1 MSFVNGMDM
10 MASVKSTENGAL
22 AYNSTG
28 GGALLDFFAVVGG
41 MRKRDE
47 ADIVQM
53 YHAARKEDKELAD
66 KIVLYSRD
74 VRGVGL
80 GERRIGK
87 ILLKALA
94 YIDHAKVERNFQT
107 FVENGRFDDLYV
119 LEGTPA
125 ETAMWQFM
133 KDTLLKDA
141 AAMKAGK
148 PITLAAKWMKSI
160 NTSSPE
166 SKRLA
171 RKFCTIAG
179 LSERTYRKT
188 LAALRKYSNVVEV
201 KMSSNQWETINFE
214 AVPSLAM
221 KRYSTAFGKH
231 CPNAFT
237 QYKCD
242 LTTGEAKVNATT
254 LYPYDI
260 THQFMYG
267 ICRDEEIAQAQWDAL
282 PNFFKEGRNVVCCA
296 DVSGS
301 MSWGGGMAMAASVGL
316 AMYCARYNTGAYQ
329 GYYMTFTDIPRFHK
343 LDESKGIKKN
353 IREVMNHV
361 GYSTNLDGCLA
372 EIFRVATMEN
382 DAPEAL
388 LIVSDEE
395 IDLFMNRCPHWEDIV
410 QKWVRK
416 YREVGLKCPKIIFW
430 NVNARQNT
438 YLARHDNP
446 YVRFVSGC
454 SAGTF
459 ANLSELIDN
468 SPYEAMVKILNQYEF
483 V

>member
-1 MSFVNGMDM
+1 MSFVNGFDK
-10 MASVKSTENGAL
+10 MASVKSTENGAFV
-22 AYNSTG
+22 YNSTG

-66 KIVLYSRD
+66 KIVLYARD

-107 FVENGRFDDLYV
+107 FVMNGRFDDLYV

-148 PITLAAKWMKSI
+148 PISLAAKWMKSI
-160 NTSSPE
+160 NTSSTE

-201 KMSSNQWETINFE
+201 KMSSNQWEAINFE
-214 AVPSLAM
+214 AVPSVAM
-221 KRYSTAFGKH
+221 KRYSAAFGKH

-237 QYKCD
+237 QYKHD
-242 LTTGEAKVNATT
+242 LTTGEAKVNAST

-267 ICRDEEIAQAQWDAL
+267 ICRDKEIAQAQWNAL
-282 PNFFKEGRNVVCCA
+282 PNYFKEGRNVVCCA

-301 MSWGGGMAMAASVGL
+301 MSWGDGMAMAASVGL

-329 GYYMTFTDIPRFHK
+329 GYYMTFTDTPRFHK
-343 LDESKGIKKN
+343 LDESKGIEKN
-353 IREVMNHV
+353 IQEVMSHV

-388 LIVSDEE
+388 LIVSDNE
-395 IDLFMNRCPHWEDIV
+395 IDQFMSRCPRWEDIV

-416 YREVGLKCPKIIFW
+416 YREVGLECPKIIFW
-430 NVNARQNT
+430 NVEARQNT
-438 YLARHDNP
+438 YLTRHDNP
-446 YVRFVSGC
+446 YVGFVSGC

-468 SPYEAMVKILNQYEF
+468 TPYEAMVKILNQYEF

>member
-10 MASVKSTENGAL
+10 MASVKSTENGAFS
-22 AYNSTG
+22 YNTSG

-66 KIVLYSRD
+66 KIVLYARD
-74 VRGVGL
+74 VRGAGL

-107 FVENGRFDDLYV
+107 FVMNGRFDDIYA

-148 PITLAAKWMKSI
+148 PISLAAKWMKSI
-160 NTSSPE
+160 NTSSAE

-171 RKFCTIAG
+171 RKFCTVAG
-179 LSERTYRKT
+179 ISERTYRKT

-201 KMSSNQWETINFE
+201 KMSANEWEDINFE
-214 AVPSLAM
+214 AVPSIAM
-221 KRYSTAFGKH
+221 KRYSAAFGKH

-237 QYKCD
+237 QYKRE
-242 LTTGEAKVNATT
+242 LTTGEAKVNAQT

-260 THQFMYG
+260 TYQFMYG
-267 ICRDEEIAQAQWDAL
+267 GNADRDILEAQWKAL
-282 PNFFKEGRNVVCCA
+282 PNYFKEGRNVVCCA

-301 MSWGGGMAMAASVGL
+301 MIGMPMAASIGL
-316 AMYCARYNTGAYQ
+316 AMYCARYNTGAYN
-329 GYYMTFTDIPRFHK
+329 GYYLTFTDVPRFFK
-343 LDESKGIKKN
+343 LDENESLETN
-353 IREVMNHV
+353 IRKVMRNV
-361 GYSTNLDGCLA
+361 GYNTEMDKMFEA
-372 EIFRVATMEN
+372 IYEMAVREN
-382 DAPEAL
+382 DAPDAL
-388 LIVSDEE
+388 VIVSDME
-395 IDLFMNRCPHWEDIV
+395 IDRFMRANACDDIIT
-410 QKWVRK
+410 KWVNKFRNA
-416 YREVGLKCPKIIFW
+416 GLECPKMILW
-430 NVNARQNT
+430 NAESRQNT
-438 YLARHDNP
+438 YLARSNNP
-446 YVRFVSGC
+446 YVAFVSGC
-454 SAGTF
+454 SASTF
-459 ANLSELIDN
+459 GNLTELI
-468 SPYEAMVKILNQYEF
+468 SMSAYEAMVAILNQYEF

>member
-10 MASVKSTENGAL
+10 MTSVKSTENGG
-22 AYNSTG
+22 YSYSNTG
-28 GGALLDFFAVVGG
+28 GGALLDFFSIVGS

-47 ADIVQM
+47 KDILDM
-53 YHAARKEDKELAD
+53 YHAARAEDKELAD
-66 KIVLYSRD
+66 KIILYVSNIRE
-74 VRGVGL
+74 GGL
-80 GERRIGK
+80 GERRIGR
-87 ILLKALA
+87 ILLRALA
-94 YIDHAKVERNFQT
+94 FLDRHKVERNFQT
-107 FVENGRFDDLYV
+107 FVNNSRFDCLYA

-148 PITLAAKWMKSI
+148 PISLAAKWMKSI
-160 NTSSPE
+160 NTSSAE

-171 RKFCTIAG
+171 RKFCTVAG

-201 KMSSNQWETINFE
+201 KMSANEWEAINFE

-221 KRYSTAFGKH
+221 KRYSAAFGKH

-237 QYKCD
+237 QYKHE
-242 LTTGEAKVNATT
+242 LTTGEAKINAQT

-267 ICRDEEIAQAQWDAL
+267 NCRDEEIAQAQWDAL

-353 IREVMNHV
+353 IQEVMSHV
-361 GYSTNLDGCLA
+361 GFSTNLDGCLA
-372 EIFRVATMEN
+372 EIFRVATIEN

-388 LIVSDEE
+388 LIVSDNE
-395 IDLFMNRCPHWEDIV
+395 IDRFISENPYEDIV

-416 YREVGLKCPKIIFW
+416 YREVGLECPKIIFW
-430 NVNARQNT
+430 NCESRQNT

-446 YVRFVSGC
+446 YVGFVSGV

-459 ANLSELIDN
+459 ANLSQLIDLT
-468 SPYEAMVKILNQYEF
+468 PYEAMRAILDQYEF

>member
-10 MASVKSTENGAL
+10 MTSVKSTENGAI
-22 AYNSTG
+22 AYNTSG

-66 KIVLYSRD
+66 KIVLYARD
-74 VRGVGL
+74 VRGAGL

-94 YIDHAKVERNFQT
+94 HIDHAKVERNFQT
-107 FVENGRFDDLYV
+107 FVMNGRFDDLYA

-148 PITLAAKWMKSI
+148 PISLAAKWMKSI
-160 NTSSPE
+160 NTSSAE

-171 RKFCTIAG
+171 RKFCTVAG

-201 KMSSNQWETINFE
+201 KMSANEWEAINFE
-214 AVPSLAM
+214 AVPSIAM

-237 QYKCD
+237 QYKRE
-242 LTTGEAKVNATT
+242 LTTGEAKVNAKT

-260 THQFMYG
+260 TYQFMYG
-267 ICRDEEIAQAQWDAL
+267 GNADRDILEAQWKAL
-282 PNFFKEGRNVVCCA
+282 PNYFKEGRNVVCCA

-301 MSWGGGMAMAASVGL
+301 MIGMPMAASVGL
-316 AMYCARYNTGAYQ
+316 AMYCARYNTGAYN
-329 GYYMTFTDIPRFHK
+329 GYYLTFTDVPRFFK
-343 LDESKGIKKN
+343 LDESASIESN
-353 IREVMNHV
+353 IRKVMQNE
-361 GYSTNLDGCLA
+361 GYNTNLDGALQ

-388 LIVSDEE
+388 LIVSDSE
-395 IDLFMNRCPHWEDIV
+395 IDYFMSNNPRWEEIV

-416 YREVGLKCPKIIFW
+416 YREVGLECPKIIFW
-430 NVNARQNT
+430 NVEARQNT
-438 YLARHDNP
+438 YLSKATNP
-446 YVRFVSGC
+446 YVGFVSGC

-468 SPYEAMVKILNQYEF
+468 SPYDAMVKILSQYEF

>member
-1 MSFVNGMDM
+1 MGNFINGFDERTSMDT
-10 MASVKSTENGAL
+10 TENDGL
-22 AYNSTG
+22 CYRSSG
-28 GGALLDFFAVVGG
+28 GGALLDFFAIVGG

-66 KIVLYSRD
+66 KIILYVSNIRK
-74 VRGVGL
+74 GGL
-80 GERRIGK
+80 GERRIGR

-94 YIDHAKVERNFQT
+94 FLDRYKVERNFQT
-107 FVENGRFDDLYV
+107 FVTNSRFDCLYA

-133 KDTLLKDA
+133 EDTLLKDA

-148 PITLAAKWMKSI
+148 PISLAAKWMKSI
-160 NTSSPE
+160 NTSSAE

-171 RKFCTIAG
+171 RKFCTVAG
-179 LSERTYRKT
+179 ISERTYRKT
-188 LAALRKYSNVVEV
+188 LAALRRYSNVVEV
-201 KMSSNQWETINFE
+201 KMSANEWEDINFE
-214 AVPSLAM
+214 AVPSIAM

-237 QYKCD
+237 QYKRE
-242 LTTGEAKVNATT
+242 LTTGEAKVNAQT
-254 LYPYDI
+254 LYPHDI
-260 THQFMYG
+260 TYQFMYG
-267 ICRDEEIAQAQWDAL
+267 GSANRDILEAQWKAL
-282 PNFFKEGRNVVCCA
+282 PNYFKEGRNVVCCA

-301 MSWGGGMAMAASVGL
+301 MSGMPMAASIGL
-316 AMYCARYNTGAYQ
+316 AMYCARYNTGAYN
-329 GYYMTFTDIPRFHK
+329 GYYLTFTDIPRFFK
-343 LDESKGIKKN
+343 LDEFASIESNIKK
-353 IREVMNHV
+353 VMHNV
-361 GYSTNLDGCLA
+361 GYNTNLDGALK

-388 LIVSDEE
+388 LIVSDSE
-395 IDLFMNRCPHWEDIV
+395 IDYFMRNNPHWEDIV

-416 YREVGLKCPKIIFW
+416 YREVGLECPKIIFW
-430 NVNARQNT
+430 NCESRQNT
-438 YLARHDNP
+438 YLARHNNP
-446 YVRFVSGC
+446 YVGFVSGC

-468 SPYEAMVKILNQYEF
+468 SAYDAMVKILSQYEF

>member
-10 MASVKSTENGAL
+10 MTSVKSTENGAI
-22 AYNSTG
+22 AYNTSG

-66 KIVLYSRD
+66 KIVLYARD
-74 VRGVGL
+74 VRGAGL

-94 YIDHAKVERNFQT
+94 QIDHAKVERNFQT
-107 FVENGRFDDLYV
+107 FVMNGRFDDLYA

-148 PITLAAKWMKSI
+148 PISLAAKWMKSI
-160 NTSSPE
+160 NTSSAE

-171 RKFCTIAG
+171 RKFCTVAG
-179 LSERTYRKT
+179 ISERTYRKT

-201 KMSSNQWETINFE
+201 KMSANEWEAINFE
-214 AVPSLAM
+214 AVPSIAM

-237 QYKCD
+237 QYKRE
-242 LTTGEAKVNATT
+242 LTTGEAKVNAKT

-260 THQFMYG
+260 TYQFMYG
-267 ICRDEEIAQAQWDAL
+267 GNADRDILEAQWKAL
-282 PNFFKEGRNVVCCA
+282 PNYFKEGRNVVCCA

-301 MSWGGGMAMAASVGL
+301 MIGMPMAASVGL
-316 AMYCARYNTGAYQ
+316 AMYCARYNTGAYN
-329 GYYMTFTDIPRFHK
+329 GYYLTFTDVPRFFK
-343 LDESKGIKKN
+343 LDESASIESN
-353 IREVMNHV
+353 IRKVMQNE
-361 GYSTNLDGCLA
+361 GYNTNLDGALQ

-388 LIVSDEE
+388 LIVSDSE
-395 IDLFMNRCPHWEDIV
+395 IDYFMSNNPRWEDIV

-416 YREVGLKCPKIIFW
+416 YREVGLECPKIIFW
-430 NVNARQNT
+430 NVEARQNT
-438 YLARHDNP
+438 YLSKATNP
-446 YVRFVSGC
+446 YVGFVSGC

-468 SPYEAMVKILNQYEF
+468 SPYDAMVKILSQYEF

>member
-1 MSFVNGMDM
+1 MGTFINGFDARTSMDT
-10 MASVKSTENGAL
+10 TENGGL
-22 AYNSTG
+22 CYRSSG

-66 KIVLYSRD
+66 KIVLYARD

-94 YIDHAKVERNFQT
+94 YIDRAKVERNFQT
-107 FVENGRFDDLYV
+107 FVINGRFDDLYA

-141 AAMKAGK
+141 AAMKVGK
-148 PITLAAKWMKSI
+148 PISLAAKWMKSI
-160 NTSSPE
+160 NTSSAE

-171 RKFCTIAG
+171 RKFCTVAG
-179 LSERTYRKT
+179 ISERTYRKT

-201 KMSSNQWETINFE
+201 KMSANEWEAINFE
-214 AVPSLAM
+214 AVPSVAM

-237 QYKCD
+237 QYKHE
-242 LTTGEAKVNATT
+242 LTTGEAKVNAQT

-260 THQFMYG
+260 TYQFMYG
-267 ICRDEEIAQAQWDAL
+267 GNADKAILEAQWKAQK
-282 PNFFKEGRNVVCCA
+282 NWFKEDAKIVVAA

-301 MSWGGGMAMAASVGL
+301 MSGMPMAASVGL
-316 AMYCARYNTGAYQ
+316 AMYAATFNQGSYH
-329 GYYMTFTDIPRFHK
+329 GYYLTFTDYPRFFK
-343 LDESKGIKKN
+343 LDENRTLEWNIKQCMQN
-353 IREVMNHV
+353 V
-361 GYSTNLDGCLA
+361 GYNTNMDGMFKA
-372 EIFRVATMEN
+372 IYEMAVKEN
-382 DAPEAL
+382 DTPDAL
-388 LIVSDEE
+388 VIVSDME
-395 IDLFMNRCPHWEDIV
+395 IDRFMRANACDDIV
-410 QKWVRK
+410 SKWVNK
-416 YREVGLKCPKIIFW
+416 FREAGLQCPKMILW
-430 NVNARQNT
+430 NAESRQNT
-438 YLARHDNP
+438 YLARSNNP
-446 YVRFVSGC
+446 YVAFVSGV

-459 ANLSELIDN
+459 GNLVELI
-468 SPYEAMVKILNQYEF
+468 SCSAYEAMVKILNQYEF
-483 V
+483 I

>member
-1 MSFVNGMDM
+1 MGNFINGFDARTSMDT
-10 MASVKSTENGAL
+10 TENGGL
-22 AYNSTG
+22 CYRSSG

-66 KIVLYSRD
+66 KIVLYARD
-74 VRGVGL
+74 VRGAGL

-107 FVENGRFDDLYV
+107 FIMNGRFDDIYA

-148 PITLAAKWMKSI
+148 PISLAAKWMKSI
-160 NTSSPE
+160 NTSSAE

-171 RKFCTIAG
+171 RKFCTVAG
-179 LSERTYRKT
+179 ISERTYRKT

-201 KMSSNQWETINFE
+201 KMSANEWEDINFE
-214 AVPSLAM
+214 AVPSIAM
-221 KRYSTAFGKH
+221 KRYSAAFGKH

-237 QYKCD
+237 QYKRE
-242 LTTGEAKVNATT
+242 LTTGEAKVNAQT

-260 THQFMYG
+260 TYQFMYG
-267 ICRDEEIAQAQWDAL
+267 GNADRDILEAQWKAL
-282 PNFFKEGRNVVCCA
+282 PNYFKEGRNVVCCA

-301 MSWGGGMAMAASVGL
+301 MVGMPMAASVGL
-316 AMYCARYNTGAYQ
+316 AMYCARYNTGAYN
-329 GYYMTFTDIPRFHK
+329 GYYLTFTDIPRFFK
-343 LDESKGIKKN
+343 LDESASIENN
-353 IREVMNHV
+353 IRKVMRNV
-361 GYSTNLDGCLA
+361 GYNTEMDKMFKA
-372 EIFRVATMEN
+372 IYEMAVREN
-382 DAPEAL
+382 DAPDAL
-388 LIVSDEE
+388 VIVSDME
-395 IDLFMNRCPHWEDIV
+395 IDRFMRANACDDIIT
-410 QKWVRK
+410 KWVNKFRDA
-416 YREVGLKCPKIIFW
+416 GLECPRLILW
-430 NVNARQNT
+430 NVESRQNT
-438 YLARHDNP
+438 YLARSNNP
-446 YVRFVSGC
+446 YVSFVSGV

-459 ANLSELIDN
+459 GNLAELI
-468 SPYEAMVKILNQYEF
+468 SCSAYEAMVKILNQYEF

>member
-1 MSFVNGMDM
+1 MSFVDGFNAMTNM
-10 MASVKSTENGAL
+10 KTTENGAV
-22 AYNSTG
+22 AYSK
-28 GGALLDFFAVVGG
+28 LDSDVLSLFAVVGG

-66 KIVLYSRD
+66 KIVLYARD
-74 VRGVGL
+74 VRGAGL

-107 FVENGRFDDLYV
+107 FVMNGRFDDIYA

-148 PITLAAKWMKSI
+148 PISLAAKWMKSI
-160 NTSSPE
+160 NTSSAE

-171 RKFCTIAG
+171 RKFCTVAG
-179 LSERTYRKT
+179 ISERTYRKT

-201 KMSSNQWETINFE
+201 KMSANEWEDINFE
-214 AVPSLAM
+214 AVPSIAM

-237 QYKCD
+237 QYKRE
-242 LTTGEAKVNATT
+242 LTTGEAKVNAQT

-260 THQFMYG
+260 TYQFMYDG
-267 ICRDEEIAQAQWDAL
+267 NADRDILEAQWKAQK
-282 PNFFKEGRNVVCCA
+282 NWFKEDAKIVVAA

-301 MSWGGGMAMAASVGL
+301 MVGMPMAASVGL
-316 AMYCARYNTGAYQ
+316 AMYAATFNQGPYH
-329 GYYMTFTDIPRFHK
+329 GYYLTFTDKPYFYKI
-343 LDESKGIKKN
+343 DENESLETN
-353 IREVMNHV
+353 IRKVMRNV
-361 GYSTNLDGCLA
+361 GYNTEMDKMFEA
-372 EIFRVATMEN
+372 IYEMAVREN
-382 DAPEAL
+382 DAPDAL
-388 LIVSDEE
+388 VIVSDME
-395 IDLFMNRCPHWEDIV
+395 IDRFMRANACDDIIT
-410 QKWVRK
+410 KWVNKFRDA
-416 YREVGLKCPKIIFW
+416 GLECPKLILW
-430 NVNARQNT
+430 NAESRQNT
-438 YLARHDNP
+438 YLARSNNP
-446 YVRFVSGC
+446 YVAFVSGV

-459 ANLSELIDN
+459 GNLTELI
-468 SPYEAMVKILNQYEF
+468 SMSAYEAMVKILSQYEF

>member
-1 MSFVNGMDM
+1 MSFVNGFDK
-10 MASVKSTENGAL
+10 MASVKSTENGAY
-22 AYNSTG
+22 AYDSTG

-47 ADIVQM
+47 ADIVKM
-53 YHAARKEDKELAD
+53 YHAARNEDKELAD
-66 KIVLYSRD
+66 KIVLYARD

-80 GERRIGK
+80 GERRIGR

-94 YIDHAKVERNFQT
+94 YADHAKVERNFQT
-107 FVENGRFDDLYV
+107 FVMNGRFDDLYA

-141 AAMKAGK
+141 KAMKEGK
-148 PITLAAKWMKSI
+148 PISLAAKWMKSI
-160 NTSSPE
+160 NTSSTE

-179 LSERTYRKT
+179 LSEKTYRKT
-188 LAALRKYSNVVEV
+188 LAALRKYTNVVEV
-201 KMSSNQWETINFE
+201 KMSANQWETINFE

-237 QYKCD
+237 GYKHAVAN
-242 LTTGEAKVNATT
+242 GEAKINAKT

-260 THQFMYG
+260 TYQFMYG
-267 ICRDEEIAQAQWDAL
+267 GENKANKEILEAQWKAL
-282 PNFFKEGRNVVCCA
+282 PNYFKEGRNVICCA

-301 MSWGGGMAMAASVGL
+301 MIGMPMAASVGL
-316 AMYCARYNTGAYQ
+316 AMYCAKYNTGAYN
-329 GYYMTFTDIPRFHK
+329 GYYMTFTDTPRFLK
-343 LDESKGIKKN
+343 LDENQSLQEN
-353 IREVMNHV
+353 IHKVLDHV
-361 GYSTNLDGCLA
+361 GFNTNLDGMLK
-372 EIFRVATMEN
+372 EIYHVATMEN

-388 LIVSDEE
+388 LIVSDCE
-395 IDLFMNRCPHWEDIV
+395 IDRFLRWNNCEDIV

-416 YREVGLKCPKIIFW
+416 YREVGLDCPKIIFW
-430 NVNARQNT
+430 NVEARQNT

-446 YVRFVSGC
+446 YVSFVSGC

-459 ANLSELIDN
+459 ANLSELIEFT
-468 SPYEAMVKILNQYEF
+468 PYEAMVKILNQYEF

>member
-1 MSFVNGMDM
+1 MGTFINGFDERTSMDT
-10 MASVKSTENGAL
+10 TENDGL
-22 AYNSTG
+22 CYRSSG
-28 GGALLDFFAVVGG
+28 GGALLDFFAIVGG

-66 KIVLYSRD
+66 KIILYVSNIRE
-74 VRGVGL
+74 GGL
-80 GERRIGK
+80 GERRIGR

-94 YIDHAKVERNFQT
+94 FLDRYKVERNFQT
-107 FVENGRFDDLYV
+107 FVTNSRFDCLYA

-141 AAMKAGK
+141 AAMKDGK
-148 PITLAAKWMKSI
+148 PISLAAKWMKSI
-160 NTSSPE
+160 NTSSAE

-171 RKFCTIAG
+171 KKFCTVAG
-179 LSERTYRKT
+179 ISERTYRKT
-188 LAALRKYSNVVEV
+188 LAALRKHSNVVEV
-201 KMSSNQWETINFE
+201 KMSANEWEDINFE
-214 AVPSLAM
+214 AVPSIAM

-237 QYKCD
+237 QYKRE
-242 LTTGEAKVNATT
+242 LTTGEAKVNAQT

-260 THQFMYG
+260 TYQFMYG
-267 ICRDEEIAQAQWDAL
+267 GNADRDILEAQWKAL
-282 PNFFKEGRNVVCCA
+282 PNYFKEGRNVVCCA

-301 MSWGGGMAMAASVGL
+301 MMGMPMAASVGL
-316 AMYCARYNTGAYQ
+316 AMYCARYNTGAYN
-329 GYYMTFTDIPRFHK
+329 GYYLTFTDIPRFFK
-343 LDESKGIKKN
+343 LDEFASIGSNIKK
-353 IREVMNHV
+353 VMNDV
-361 GYSTNLDGCLA
+361 GYNTNLDGALK

-388 LIVSDEE
+388 LIVSDSE
-395 IDLFMNRCPHWEDIV
+395 IDYFMSRNPHWEDIV

-416 YREVGLKCPKIIFW
+416 YREVGLECPKVIFW
-430 NVNARQNT
+430 NCS
-438 YLARHDNP
+438 ARHNIYLGRSNNP
-446 YVRFVSGC
+446 YVGFVSGV

-459 ANLSELIDN
+459 ANIAELITY
-468 SPYEAMVKILNQYEF
+468 SPYEVMIKILNQYDF
-483 V
+483 I

>member
-1 MSFVNGMDM
+1 MFTDGMSRMTDI
-10 MASVKSTENGAL
+10 KTTENGGY
-22 AYNSTG
+22 AYSSTG
-28 GGALLDFFAVVGG
+28 GGALLDFFSVVGG

-47 ADIVQM
+47 KDILDM
-53 YHAARKEDKELAD
+53 YHAARAEDKELAD
-66 KIVLYSRD
+66 KIILYVSNIRE
-74 VRGVGL
+74 GGL
-80 GERRIGK
+80 GERRIGR

-94 YIDHAKVERNFQT
+94 FLDRHKVERNFQT
-107 FVENGRFDDLYV
+107 FVNNSRFDCLYA

-160 NTSSPE
+160 NTSSAE

-201 KMSSNQWETINFE
+201 KMSSNQWEAINFE

-221 KRYSTAFGKH
+221 KRYSAAFGKH

-237 QYKCD
+237 QYKRD
-242 LTTGEAKVNATT
+242 LTTGEAKVNAAT

-267 ICRDEEIAQAQWDAL
+267 SCRDEEIAQAQWDAL

-316 AMYCARYNTGAYQ
+316 AMYCARYNTGAYK

-416 YREVGLKCPKIIFW
+416 YREVGLECPKIIFW
-430 NVNARQNT
+430 NCESRQNT

-446 YVRFVSGC
+446 YVGFVSGV

-459 ANLSELIDN
+459 ANLSQLIDLT
-468 SPYEAMVKILNQYEF
+468 PYEAMKAILDQYEF
-483 V
+483 I

>member
-10 MASVKSTENGAL
+10 MTSVKSTENGAL
-22 AYNSTG
+22 AFSK
-28 GGALLDFFAVVGG
+28 LDSDVLSFFAIVGG
-41 MRKRDE
+41 MRKRPVE
-47 ADIVQM
+47 DILDM
-53 YHAARKEDKELAD
+53 YHAARAEDKELAD
-66 KIVLYSRD
+66 KIILYVSNIRE
-74 VRGVGL
+74 GGL
-80 GERRIGK
+80 GERRIGR

-94 YIDHAKVERNFQT
+94 FLDRHKVERNFQT
-107 FVENGRFDDLYV
+107 FVNNSRFDCLYA

-148 PITLAAKWMKSI
+148 PISLAAKWMKSI
-160 NTSSPE
+160 NTSSAE

-171 RKFCTIAG
+171 RKFCTVAG
-179 LSERTYRKT
+179 ISERTYRKT

-201 KMSSNQWETINFE
+201 KMSANEWEAINFE
-214 AVPSLAM
+214 AVPSVAM

-237 QYKCD
+237 QYKHE
-242 LTTGEAKVNATT
+242 LTTGKAKVNAQT

-260 THQFMYG
+260 TYQFMYG
-267 ICRDEEIAQAQWDAL
+267 GNADRDVLEAQWKAL
-282 PNFFKEGRNVVCCA
+282 PNYFKEGRNVVCCA

-301 MSWGGGMAMAASVGL
+301 MSGMPMAASVGL
-316 AMYCARYNTGAYQ
+316 AMYCARYNTGAYN
-329 GYYMTFTDIPRFHK
+329 GYYLTFTDVPRFFK
-343 LDESKGIKKN
+343 LDETASIESN
-353 IREVMNHV
+353 IRKVMQNV
-361 GYSTNLDGCLA
+361 GFNTNLDGALK

-388 LIVSDEE
+388 LIVSDNE
-395 IDLFMNRCPHWEDIV
+395 IDRFMSMNPYWEDIV

-416 YREVGLKCPKIIFW
+416 YREVGLECPKIIFW
-430 NVNARQNT
+430 NVESRQNT
-438 YLARHDNP
+438 YLSKATNP
-446 YVRFVSGC
+446 YVGFVSGC

-459 ANLSELIDN
+459 ANLSDLIDN
-468 SPYEAMVKILNQYEF
+468 SAYEAMVKILNQYEF

>member
-10 MASVKSTENGAL
+10 MASVKSTENNAL
-22 AYNSTG
+22 AYDTSG

-160 NTSSPE
+160 NTSSAE

-221 KRYSTAFGKH
+221 KRYSAAFGKH

-237 QYKCD
+237 QYKHE
-242 LTTGEAKVNATT
+242 LTTGEAKINAQT

-260 THQFMYG
+260 TYQFMYG
-267 ICRDEEIAQAQWDAL
+267 GNADKDILEAQWKAL
-282 PNFFKEGRNVVCCA
+282 PNYFKEGRNVVCCA

-301 MSWGGGMAMAASVGL
+301 MSWGNGMPMAASVGL

-329 GYYMTFTDIPRFHK
+329 GYYMTFTDIPRFHR

-353 IREVMNHV
+353 IQDIMSHT

-388 LIVSDEE
+388 LIVSDNE
-395 IDLFMNRCPHWEDIV
+395 IDRFISENPYEDIV
-410 QKWVRK
+410 QKWVKK
-416 YREVGLKCPKIIFW
+416 YREVELECPKIIFW
-430 NVNARQNT
+430 NCESRQNT
-438 YLARHDNP
+438 YLARHNNP
-446 YVRFVSGC
+446 YVGFVSGV

-459 ANLSELIDN
+459 ANLSQLIDLT
-468 SPYEAMVKILNQYEF
+468 PYEAMRAILDQYEF

>member
-1 MSFVNGMDM
+1 MSFVDGFNAMTNM
-10 MASVKSTENGAL
+10 KTTENEAL
-22 AYNSTG
+22 AYSK
-28 GGALLDFFAVVGG
+28 LDSDVLSFFAVVGG

-160 NTSSPE
+160 NTSSAE

-201 KMSSNQWETINFE
+201 KMSSNQWEAINFE

-221 KRYSTAFGKH
+221 KRYSAAFGKH

-237 QYKCD
+237 QYKRD
-242 LTTGEAKVNATT
+242 LITGEAKVNAAT

-267 ICRDEEIAQAQWDAL
+267 SCRDEEIAQAQWDAL

-388 LIVSDEE
+388 LIVSDNE
-395 IDLFMNRCPHWEDIV
+395 IDRFISENPYEDIV

-416 YREVGLKCPKIIFW
+416 YREVGLECPKIIFW
-430 NVNARQNT
+430 NCEARQNT

-446 YVRFVSGC
+446 YVGFVSGV

-459 ANLSELIDN
+459 ANLSQLIDLT
-468 SPYEAMVKILNQYEF
+468 PYEAMRAILDQYEF

>member
-10 MASVKSTENGAL
+10 MASVKSTENGAFS
-22 AYNSTG
+22 YNTSG

-66 KIVLYSRD
+66 KIVLYARD
-74 VRGVGL
+74 VRGAGL

-107 FVENGRFDDLYV
+107 FVMNGRFDDLYA

-141 AAMKAGK
+141 AAMKDGK
-148 PITLAAKWMKSI
+148 PISLAAKWMKSI
-160 NTSSPE
+160 NTSSAE

-171 RKFCTIAG
+171 RKFCTVAG
-179 LSERTYRKT
+179 ISERTYRKT
-188 LAALRKYSNVVEV
+188 LAALRKYSNIVEV
-201 KMSSNQWETINFE
+201 KMSANEWEAINFE
-214 AVPSLAM
+214 AVPSIAM

-237 QYKCD
+237 QYKRE
-242 LTTGEAKVNATT
+242 LTTGEAKVNAQT

-260 THQFMYG
+260 TYQFMYG
-267 ICRDEEIAQAQWDAL
+267 GNADRDILEAQWKAL
-282 PNFFKEGRNVVCCA
+282 PNYFKEGRNVVCCA

-301 MSWGGGMAMAASVGL
+301 MVGMPMAASVGL
-316 AMYCARYNTGAYQ
+316 AMYAATFNQGPYH
-329 GYYMTFTDIPRFHK
+329 GYYLTFTDKPYFYKI
-343 LDESKGIKKN
+343 DENESLETN
-353 IREVMNHV
+353 IRKVMRNV
-361 GYSTNLDGCLA
+361 GYNTEMDKMFEA
-372 EIFRVATMEN
+372 IYEMAVREN
-382 DAPEAL
+382 DAPDAL
-388 LIVSDEE
+388 VIVSDME
-395 IDLFMNRCPHWEDIV
+395 IDRFMRANACDDIIT
-410 QKWVRK
+410 KWVNKFRNA
-416 YREVGLKCPKIIFW
+416 GLECPKMILW
-430 NVNARQNT
+430 NAESRQNT
-438 YLARHDNP
+438 YLARSNNP
-446 YVRFVSGC
+446 YVAFVSGC
-454 SAGTF
+454 SASTF
-459 ANLSELIDN
+459 GNLTELI
-468 SPYEAMVKILNQYEF
+468 SMSAYEAMVAILNQYEF

>member
-10 MASVKSTENGAL
+10 MTSVKSTENGAI
-22 AYNSTG
+22 AYNTSG

-66 KIVLYSRD
+66 KIVLYARD
-74 VRGVGL
+74 VRGAGL

-107 FVENGRFDDLYV
+107 FVMNGRFDDLYA

-133 KDTLLKDA
+133 KDTLLKDV

-148 PITLAAKWMKSI
+148 PISLAAKWMKSI
-160 NTSSPE
+160 NTSSAE

-171 RKFCTIAG
+171 RKFCTVAG
-179 LSERTYRKT
+179 ISERTYRKI

-201 KMSSNQWETINFE
+201 KMSANEWEAINFE
-214 AVPSLAM
+214 AVPSIAM

-231 CPNAFT
+231 CPNAFA
-237 QYKCD
+237 QYKRE
-242 LTTGEAKVNATT
+242 LTAGEAKVNAQT

-260 THQFMYG
+260 TYQFMYG
-267 ICRDEEIAQAQWDAL
+267 GNADRDILEAQWKAL
-282 PNFFKEGRNVVCCA
+282 PNYFKEGRNVVCCA

-301 MSWGGGMAMAASVGL
+301 MIGMPMAASVGL
-316 AMYCARYNTGAYQ
+316 AMYCARYNTGAYN
-329 GYYMTFTDIPRFHK
+329 GYYLTFTDVPRFFK
-343 LDESKGIKKN
+343 LDESASIESN
-353 IREVMNHV
+353 IRKVMQNV
-361 GYSTNLDGCLA
+361 GYNTNLDGALK
-372 EIFRVATMEN
+372 EIFRVATTEN

-388 LIVSDEE
+388 LIVSDNE
-395 IDLFMNRCPHWEDIV
+395 IDWFMSRNPRWEDIV

-416 YREVGLKCPKIIFW
+416 YREVGLECPKIIFW
-430 NVNARQNT
+430 NVEARQNT
-438 YLARHDNP
+438 YLSKATNP
-446 YVRFVSGC
+446 YVGFVSGF

-468 SPYEAMVKILNQYEF
+468 SPYDAMVKILSQYEF

>member
-1 MSFVNGMDM
+1 MSFVNGFDK
-10 MASVKSTENGAL
+10 MASVKSTENGAF

-66 KIVLYSRD
+66 KIVLYARD
-74 VRGVGL
+74 VRGAGL

-148 PITLAAKWMKSI
+148 PISLAAKWMKSI
-160 NTSSPE
+160 NTSSTE

-201 KMSSNQWETINFE
+201 KMSSNQWEAINFE
-214 AVPSLAM
+214 AVPSVAM
-221 KRYSTAFGKH
+221 KRYSAAFGKH

-237 QYKCD
+237 QYKHD
-242 LTTGEAKVNATT
+242 LTTGEAKVNAST

-267 ICRDEEIAQAQWDAL
+267 RCSDEEVAQAQWNAL

-301 MSWGGGMAMAASVGL
+301 MSWEGGMAMAASVGL

-353 IREVMNHV
+353 IQEVMSHA
-361 GYSTNLDGCLA
+361 GYSTNLDGMLK
-372 EIFRVATMEN
+372 EVYRVATMEN

-395 IDLFMNRCPHWEDIV
+395 IDRFSRSASCYEDIV
-410 QKWVRK
+410 QKWARK
-416 YREVGLKCPKIIFW
+416 YREVGLECPKIIFW
-430 NVNARQNT
+430 NVKARQNT

-446 YVRFVSGC
+446 YVGFVSGC

-468 SPYEAMVKILNQYEF
+468 TPYEAMVKILNQYEF

>member
-1 MSFVNGMDM
+1 MGTFINGFDARTSMDT
-10 MASVKSTENGAL
+10 TENGGL
-22 AYNSTG
+22 CYRSSG

-66 KIVLYSRD
+66 KIVLYARD

-94 YIDHAKVERNFQT
+94 YIDRAKVERNFQT
-107 FVENGRFDDLYV
+107 FVMNGRFDDLYA

-148 PITLAAKWMKSI
+148 PISLAAKWMKSI
-160 NTSSPE
+160 NTSSAE

-171 RKFCTIAG
+171 RKFCTVAG
-179 LSERTYRKT
+179 ISERTYRKT

-201 KMSSNQWETINFE
+201 KMSANEWEAINFE
-214 AVPSLAM
+214 AVPSVAM

-237 QYKCD
+237 QYKHE
-242 LTTGEAKVNATT
+242 LTTGEAKVNAQT

-260 THQFMYG
+260 TYQFMYG
-267 ICRDEEIAQAQWDAL
+267 GNADKAILEAQWKAL
-282 PNFFKEGRNVVCCA
+282 PNYFKEGRNVVCCA

-301 MSWGGGMAMAASVGL
+301 MNGMPMAASVGL
-316 AMYCARYNTGAYQ
+316 AMYCARYNTGAYN
-329 GYYMTFTDIPRFHK
+329 GYYLTFTDVPRFFK
-343 LDESKGIKKN
+343 LDESASIESN
-353 IREVMNHV
+353 IRKVMQNV
-361 GYSTNLDGCLA
+361 GYNTNLDGALK

-388 LIVSDEE
+388 LIVSDNE
-395 IDLFMNRCPHWEDIV
+395 IDWFMRANPGWEDIV
-410 QKWVRK
+410 QKWVKK
-416 YREVGLKCPKIIFW
+416 YREVGLECPKIIFW
-430 NVNARQNT
+430 NCESRQNT

-446 YVRFVSGC
+446 YVGFVSGV

-459 ANLSELIDN
+459 ANLSQLIDLT
-468 SPYEAMVKILNQYEF
+468 PYEAMRAILDQYEF